1 MRKILIPLLAILAL
15 PTAVNADIRSNCFR
29 KWGEDYEMVEYCMK
43 NQSNA
48 AANIMRSPDTNIK
61 NNCLRK
67 WGEDY
72 EMVEY
77 CMNQQSGALQRI
89 GGPFDNK
96 TNFDQ
101 RKNLNDLPC
110 SNYIIVDKK
119 KTCLN

>member
-1 MRKILIPLLAILAL
+1 MRKILIPLLAVLAL
-15 PTAVNADIRSNCFR
+15 PTAVNADIRSNCF
-29 KWGEDYEMVEYCMK
+29 K
-43 NQSNA
+43 
-48 AANIMRSPDTNIK
+48 
-61 NNCLRK
+61 K

-89 GGPFDNK
+89 GGQFDNK
-96 TNFDQ
+96 TNFEQ